1 VPPASGHYPL
11 LAPPGKIDEV
21 YKVQT
26 TASTTPCGYVIRLD
40 VRDRTI
46 VNNHFPGHWKGD
58 EVGLCL
64 LEEESD

>member
-1 VPPASGHYPL
+1 V
-11 LAPPGKIDEV
+11 PPGKVNEA

-26 TASTTPCGYVIRLD
+26 TASTSPCGYVIRLH

-46 VNNHFPGHWKGD
+46 VNNHFPGTWAVA

-64 LEEESD
+64 LEEEPG